1 MSFKADVSA
10 WISAVKD
17 AAGEAAVGMA
27 KIAHNYMIYNS
38 PQYSGDYAANW
49 KVGIGYVNDSF
60 DMNAVSPDLH
70 GYHNSEGVAEMAPY
84 KRGDSPA
91 INYAKAHANWAGFQL
106 GQSIYLSNSA
116 FHPDREDGGHG
127 VIEPYAWKIEN
138 GEINFR
144 PVNQGAD
151 HIARRGASYVANR
164 FRTID
169 ASKLALLRSLAT

>member
-10 WISAVKD
+10 WINAVKD
-17 AAGEAAVGMA
+17 AAGDAAIGMA
-27 KIAHNYMIYNS
+27 KIAFNHMLYIS

-49 KVGIGYVNDSF
+49 KVGFDRVDDSF
-60 DMNAVSPDLH
+60 DMNAVSPDHH
-70 GYHNSEGVAEMAPY
+70 GYRNSEGLAEVAPY
-84 KRGDSPA
+84 KRGDMPA
-91 INYAKAHANWAGFQL
+91 INYAKGHASWDGFRL

-116 FHPDREDGGHG
+116 FHPDRDEGGYG

-144 PVNQGAD
+144 PVNEGAA

-164 FRTID
+164 FKTID
-169 ASKLALLRSLAT
+169 AGKLALLRGLA